1 MSGIL
6 SRVYTGAKAVTVSDT
21 VDDPKGPFAG
31 LLVTVTGNVSFITQ
45 EGDTVSLTS
54 VAANTELHVAVR
66 RVRSSSTTATV
77 VGLTAAP
84 YKPAVSS

>member
-6 SRVYTGAKAVTVSDT
+6 SRVYTGAKAVTLSDT

-31 LLVTVTGNVSFITQ
+31 LLVTATGTVSFVTQ
-45 EGDTVSLTS
+45 EGDTVSLTA
-54 VAANTELHVAVR
+54 VAANTELHIAVR
-66 RVRSSSTTATV
+66 RVRTTGTAGTV
-77 VGLTAAP
+77 IGLTAAP